1 MDEESEPKLTRIVIL
16 GVNLSIK
23 PHFFEIVCALVYQPF
38 YPSCFVP
45 QIWVIQY
52 PNNVIAVT
60 RINFGSRHC
69 SHLNAMVWFWRR
81 TTPST
86 SVENQHAQRLPR
98 SIVCHVPDVI
108 NVLFFNSL

>member
-1 MDEESEPKLTRIVIL
+1 MYDYWQDQPSEPKLTRIVIL

-60 RINFGSRHC
+60 RINFGSRRFP
-69 SHLNAMVWFWRR
+69 HLNAMVWFWRR

-86 SVENQHAQRLPR
+86 SVENQQLCTKSNNYNEPA
-98 SIVCHVPDVI
+98 
-108 NVLFFNSL
+108 